1 MNCRQVENLMSAYVD
16 GELTGEQMLA
26 IRRHLGTCSDCAEEH
41 QSVLLTKRAV
51 GSLITMRP
59 RRDFVADIL
68 TQLDE
73 VAVPKH
79 QRLTDWLV
87 RVLHEKV
94 SPVAAAL
101 AVSGAALVIMTAGKV
116 DTLTPVI
123 TAETTS
129 PPVHRVSFMK
139 HVSAESG
146 VFADKRPLELATDI
160 PGVGDPQVQLVSLM
174 TQ

>member
-1 MNCRQVENLMSAYVD
+1 MNCSQVVNLMSAYVD
-16 GELTGEQMLA
+16 GELTGEQMLT
-26 IRRHLGTCSDCAEEH
+26 IRRHMATCCECVEEH
-41 QSVLLTKRAV
+41 ESTLRTKRAI
-51 GSLITMRP
+51 GSLVTMRP

-73 VAVPKH
+73 VAVPKP
-79 QRLTDWLV
+79 QRLADWLI

-116 DTLTPVI
+116 DTLTPVA
-123 TAETTS
+123 TAEATS
-129 PPVHRVSFMK
+129 PPMHQVSFMRN
-139 HVSAESG
+139 VSAEPG
-146 VFADKRPLELATDI
+146 IFATARPLKLATDI
-160 PGVGDPQVQLVSLM
+160 PGVGDSQVQLANLT